1 MPDLFFEALN
11 FSGLS
16 WILGVVFLSGLVRGF
31 TGFGTALVYI
41 PLVTQVLSPI
51 EAVFSMIIFDF
62 FGILPMVPRALKDAK
77 VLDVLRLGVG
87 MILTTPLG
95 LLALYFMSQSSFKF
109 LASGMILFLLTL
121 LIFGVRYRGELT
133 NRLIYITGALG
144 GFLGGSTGMPGP
156 PVILIYMAS
165 RSAPRIIRANLF
177 LYATLGDVL
186 IFTLCLLSFT
196 IAPLIFL
203 LGIIAV
209 IPFALGV
216 GLGAKIF
223 NPERELI
230 YRSVAYAV
238 IGLSA
243 IYGLPI
249 WTF

>member
-1 MPDLFFEALN
+1 
-11 FSGLS
+11 
-16 WILGVVFLSGLVRGF
+16 
-31 TGFGTALVYI
+31 
-41 PLVTQVLSPI
+41 
-51 EAVFSMIIFDF
+51 
-62 FGILPMVPRALKDAK
+62 
-77 VLDVLRLGVG
+77 
-87 MILTTPLG
+87 
-95 LLALYFMSQSSFKF
+95 
-109 LASGMILFLLTL
+109 
-121 LIFGVRYRGELT
+121 
-133 NRLIYITGALG
+133 
-144 GFLGGSTGMPGP
+144 
-156 PVILIYMAS
+156 
-165 RSAPRIIRANLF
+165 
-177 LYATLGDVL
+177 
-186 IFTLCLLSFT
+186 LSFT

>member
-1 MPDLFFEALN
+1 
-11 FSGLS
+11 
-16 WILGVVFLSGLVRGF
+16 
-31 TGFGTALVYI
+31 
-41 PLVTQVLSPI
+41 
-51 EAVFSMIIFDF
+51 
-62 FGILPMVPRALKDAK
+62 
-77 VLDVLRLGVG
+77 
-87 MILTTPLG
+87 
-95 LLALYFMSQSSFKF
+95 
-109 LASGMILFLLTL
+109 MILFLLIL

-165 RSAPRIIRANLF
+165 RSAPQIIRANLF

-186 IFTLCLLSFT
+186 IFALCLLSFT

-203 LGIIAV
+203 LGMIAV